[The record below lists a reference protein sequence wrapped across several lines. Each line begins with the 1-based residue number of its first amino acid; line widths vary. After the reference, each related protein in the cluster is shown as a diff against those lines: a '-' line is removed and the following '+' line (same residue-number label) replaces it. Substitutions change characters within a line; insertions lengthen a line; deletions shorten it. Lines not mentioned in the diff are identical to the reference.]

1 MANWWNRLKLVLIG
15 KPLSLDNEKL
25 FESVTLAAFLA
36 WVGLGADGLSSSS
49 YGPAEAFKALGSH
62 TYLALL
68 LAVAAAG
75 TVFIISLCYSRLIKD
90 FPHGGGGYVVASKL
104 LGKQVGVV
112 AGSALLVDYVLTVTT
127 SVAAAGDVL
136 FSLLPHAVSGNW
148 KLWTEVGAVVLLTVL
163 NLRGVKE
170 SIVFL
175 LPIFI
180 IFLVTKVIVLGG
192 GILLNLDH
200 LHAQITTMEASL
212 SADLASPEMGLVG
225 LTLLFLRAYSLGGGT
240 YTGIEAVSNSMA
252 LMREPRVATG
262 QRTMTYMSI
271 SLAIMVAGLIVCY
284 LLLGMTFTD
293 HPTMNVVLTQSVAAA
308 MGMKGWF
315 ASTFVGVNVFAEGLL
330 LFVAAQA
337 GFIAGPRVLANMAN
351 DLWMPKWLGS
361 LSERLATQNGVL
373 FMAATTLAALV
384 YTRGDVSTLV
394 VMYSINVFVTFSL
407 SLGGMCR
414 LWWRRRRRE
423 KDWWKTYSLF
433 LAGFLLCSS
442 ILVVTTIEKFAD
454 GGWVTLV
461 VTTILTLICFG
472 INRHYKAVAK
482 SVQSLD
488 AHMHLPPERPGHTVP
503 EPDPTKPTGV
513 VLVGGYGGLGVQT
526 TMTAV
531 GLFPKYFSNLVFI
544 SVAVVETGNFKG
556 ADAVEEL
563 RVHTER
569 SLEKY
574 RSLANRLDLA
584 SRAYMSIGTDVVDEL
599 ENLCLQVRRDYPNS
613 VFFAGQ
619 LIFQR
624 DTFIQRLL
632 HNETAV
638 ALLRRLQWAG
648 VPMVILPTRVGGDW
662 SKGREGGGPR
672 SRAPQRL

>member
-1 MANWWNRLKLVLIG
+1 MSRWNRIKTTLIG
-15 KPLSLDNEKL
+15 KPIALDNKGV

-62 TYLALL
+62 THLALL
-68 LAVAAAG
+68 LAVAAAV
-75 TVFIISLCYSRLIKD
+75 TVFIISLCYSHLIKD

-104 LGKQVGVV
+104 LGKKAGVI
-112 AGSALLVDYVLTVTT
+112 AGCALLVDYILTVTT

-136 FSLLPHAVSGNW
+136 FSLMPYHVSGNW
-148 KLWTEVGAVVLLTVL
+148 KLWSEIFIVLVLTVL

-170 SIVFL
+170 SILFLMPIFLIFL
-175 LPIFI
+175 LSHTIVVGAGL
-180 IFLVTKVIVLGG
+180 FLH
-192 GILLNLDH
+192 LDH
-200 LHAQITTMEASL
+200 IPTQITIMKQSL
-212 SADLASPEMGLVG
+212 SADLANPEMGLVG
-225 LTLLFLRAYSLGGGT
+225 LALLFLRAYSLGGGT

-252 LMREPRVATG
+252 LMREPKVATG
-262 QRTMTYMSI
+262 QRTMLYMAI
-271 SLAIMVAGLIVCY
+271 SLALMVAGLIVCY
-284 LLLGMTFTD
+284 LIIGMQFTE
-293 HPTMNVVLTQSVAAA
+293 HPTMNVVLTKAVAEA
-308 MGMKGWF
+308 MGLGGWSEGAF
-315 ASTFVGVNVFAEGLL
+315 IGITVFSEGAL

-373 FMAATTLAALV
+373 FMMATTLAALL
-384 YTRGDVSTLV
+384 YTKGDVSTLV

-407 SLGGMCR
+407 SLAGMCR

-423 KDWWKTYSLF
+423 KDWWKSYLLF
-433 LAGFLLCSS
+433 VTGFGLCAS
-442 ILVVTTIEKFAD
+442 ILVVTTVEKFAE
-454 GGWVTLV
+454 GGWITLV
-461 VTTILTLICFG
+461 VTGVLTAICFG
-472 INRHYKAVAK
+472 INRHYRAVAK
-482 SVQSLD
+482 SVHSLD
-488 AHMHLPPERPGHTVP
+488 AHLHLPPEPHGIVIP
-503 EPDPTKPTGV
+503 EPDVTKPTAA

-556 ADAVEEL
+556 AEAVEEL
-563 RVHTER
+563 REHTER
-569 SLEKY
+569 SLQKY
-574 RSLANRLDLA
+574 TDLSRRLQMA
-584 SRAYMSIGTDVVDEL
+584 SRTYMAVGTDAVDEL
-599 ENLCLQVRRDYPNS
+599 EALCLKVRKDFPNS

-648 VPMVILPTRVGGDW
+648 VPMVILPTRVGNRPNKVPDRPLGT
-662 SKGREGGGPR
+662 RT
-672 SRAPQRL
+672 ANT